1 MKNISGSEE
10 PLSEYKSDVIKEIDV
25 EDLHYMQDNRQIQL
39 ATEGASRERKRAT
52 RQYIPRAIMREKCTT
67 RLGWDDRPITLGRLG
82 SPLAFPFRIA
92 KSRQSS
98 RSVHG
103 GSGEPMFGYNSDAI
117 DKERTMETCMTC
129 REKEQNRL
137 ATEGASRERKRA
149 TRQYIPRAIMREKCT
164 DRPITL
170 GRLGSPLAFP
180 FRIAKSRQS
189 SRSVHGGSWGPMFRY
204 NLNAIDKERTME
216 TCMTCREKEQNRLA
230 TEITS
235 TERNSIGYADVQIKS
250 ARNGRRDSLIKS
262 REQDIYN
269 SASKVPKATP
279 CGQSPMG
286 TPNAQDIIL

>member
-1 MKNISGSEE
+1 MHNKARLGQHQK
-10 PLSEYKSDVIKEIDV
+10 PDTQQAYPALKY
-25 EDLHYMQDNRQIQL
+25 
-39 ATEGASRERKRAT
+39 ERKKHN
-52 RQYIPRAIMREKCTT
+52 E
-67 RLGWDDRPITLGRLG
+67 
-82 SPLAFPFRIA
+82 
-92 KSRQSS
+92 
-98 RSVHG
+98 G
-103 GSGEPMFGYNSDAI
+103 GH
-117 DKERTMETCMTC
+117 
-129 REKEQNRL
+129 
-137 ATEGASRERKRA
+137 
-149 TRQYIPRAIMREKCT
+149 

-235 TERNSIGYADVQIKS
+235 TEQNSIGYADVQIKS

-262 REQDIYN
+262 REQDTYN